1 MCFGL
6 IWSAA
11 ATADVLRLATW
22 HAEFSRKGP
31 GLLLRDLK
39 RGELDGLIAQIGEA
53 KPDVLLLTDFDFDH
67 GQVALG
73 ALRDALADRGARYGH
88 MFSARPNTGMH
99 TGLDIDGDGR
109 LGGPRDAQGYG
120 WFSGQGGQSVLS
132 RFPVT
137 LSTDLSGLLWSVVPD
152 SAMDLEDTGP
162 AVQRL
167 SSSAHWA
174 LRIDLPSGP
183 LTLLT
188 LAATPP
194 LFDGPEDRN
203 GRRNRD
209 EVLLW
214 LHAIE
219 GRLGFQPVPPFAII
233 GNLQLDPDK
242 GEGLHEAV
250 QTVLSHPTLRD
261 PLPGVPTARF
271 STTGDLRVSY
281 ILPSIDAVVVGT
293 GVTPL
298 PEDGGHR
305 LVWVDLLVS
314 PEPGQ

>member
-1 MCFGL
+1 M
-6 IWSAA
+6 
-11 ATADVLRLATW
+11 RLATW

-39 RGELDGLIAQIGEA
+39 RGELDGLILQIA
-53 KPDVLLLTDFDFDH
+53 KVQPDVLLLTDFDFDH
-67 GQVALG
+67 GLVALG
-73 ALRDALADRGARYGH
+73 VLRDALSAKGVQYDH
-88 MFSARPNTGMH
+88 MFSARPNTGMP
-99 TGLDIDGDGR
+99 TGFDMDGDGR

-120 WFSGQGGQSVLS
+120 WFSGQGGQAVLS
-132 RFPVT
+132 RFPV
-137 LSTDLSGLLWSVVPD
+137 SMSGDLSGLLWSDAPD
-152 SAMDLEDTGP
+152 SAMVPADTGED
-162 AVQRL
+162 VQRL

-188 LAATPP
+188 VAATPP

-219 GRLGFQPVPPFAII
+219 GTLPFRPDPPFAIV
-233 GNLQLDPDK
+233 GNLQLDPEK

-250 QTVLSHPTLRD
+250 QTVLAHPALQD

-271 STTGDLRVSY
+271 SQTGDLRVSY
-281 ILPSIDAVVVGT
+281 VLPSAAVPVVGA
-293 GVTPL
+293 GVTPP
-298 PEDGGHR
+298 PEDGGHG
-305 LVWVDLLVS
+305 LVWVDLSVL
-314 PEPGQ
+314 PEPGR